1 MEQTAPRTTLEM
13 DDTPVA
19 LRFVHDSRG
28 PALVMPNSCTSVGAY
43 QIGHEWLI
51 SAVRGRGGSGWLA
64 APLDLLEVEQLAATA
79 RTTVL
84 DLLPMIRSSSSHCGH
99 DLHRVGQDSGSR
111 RSWNSLCGTYCA
123 LPQAETRR

>member
-1 MEQTAPRTTLEM
+1 MEQTAPGPHWRWTTHR
-13 DDTPVA
+13 
-19 LRFVHDSRG
+19 LRSVSSTI
-28 PALVMPNSCTSVGAY
+28 PADLPWVMPNSCTSVGAY

-84 DLLPMIRSSSSHCGH
+84 DLLPMIRSSSSYCGH